1 MRLGTASAEK
11 EGIDMDI
18 QTTLQN
24 QTKEMVSPSAKARS
38 KAASLY
44 AKALPE
50 AASSYSRTL
59 SESSLSFVHTSP
71 ESHIDTYKRAL
82 FTQTQTD
89 SAKAAAGH
97 YSSALSQ
104 SGVNSLQTSGMQS
117 TAAGGLSFNGELP
130 PTNLLETAEN
140 VPKDDIDWTWMALRM
155 NRTITSDNVDT
166 FAREVDTVVSSY
178 VAAKSHLE
186 QVYAGHEDLL
196 QENLTKLETM
206 FSRAKH
212 QLTSSDERNIGSF
225 YERLGNA
232 GIKKEMGDSFFT
244 ALQRDSNN
252 IGTSKSTRYNLEL
265 TQFSS
270 ASSTGDIAGMIQS
283 IAGNQVYTFSA
294 YA

>member
-82 FTQTQTD
+82 FTQPQTD

-104 SGVNSLQTSGMQS
+104 SGVNSLQTSRMQS
-117 TAAGGLSFNGELP
+117 TAVGGLSFNGEHCRESGLHVFSLCLKLSLDKSI
-130 PTNLLETAEN
+130 NLL
-140 VPKDDIDWTWMALRM
+140 L
-155 NRTITSDNVDT
+155 T
-166 FAREVDTVVSSY
+166 FFVLQTMRRREEVMG
-178 VAAKSHLE
+178 E
-186 QVYAGHEDLL
+186 QL
-196 QENLTKLETM
+196 
-206 FSRAKH
+206 
-212 QLTSSDERNIGSF
+212 
-225 YERLGNA
+225 
-232 GIKKEMGDSFFT
+232 
-244 ALQRDSNN
+244 
-252 IGTSKSTRYNLEL
+252 
-265 TQFSS
+265 
-270 ASSTGDIAGMIQS
+270 
-283 IAGNQVYTFSA
+283 
-294 YA
+294 